1 MWNLSSGDPDGV
13 KLTLARSVGQE
24 LENFLLKGP
33 KVSILGLWA
42 RQPLL
47 QFFTT
52 EATTHIK
59 ANKCSYG
66 IKKNYLQKKGSW
78 LGLARGP
85 QFANCWFK
93 WSKPHLLCYA
103 HVDL

>member
-1 MWNLSSGDPDGV
+1 MWNLSSGDPDGIT
-13 KLTLARSVGQE
+13 LTLAHSVGQE

-59 ANKCSYG
+59 TNKCSYG
-66 IKKNYLQKKGSW
+66 IKKKLFTKKRQ
-78 LGLARGP
+78 LAGFGP
-85 QFANCWFK
+85 RSAVC
-93 WSKPHLLCYA
+93 
-103 HVDL
+103 